1 MKHRVTLAVLAAV
14 IGITVALCL
23 SRHSSRT
30 AAPDGWLRQTRG
42 QPFVSQAVLASAPPS
57 WNTWSLA
64 AYQQFVAKEDSQ
76 SLTVHAAI
84 PEGGRMVLSL
94 DNSPQG
100 RASALVI
107 EAGERPTGVM
117 TEPSGPDTPL
127 RCSGEL
133 ESTVA
138 GQIQVSVEQND
149 RGWTATLGGQKLSCA
164 SQSTGGTPSI
174 TSGLRRISID
184 SITTNNAARG
194 PGMAAAIIGLGT
206 TIIWFAVSLLVRRFD
221 TTGPLL
227 VAIGAGTGAL
237 LLPVDGAWFAETLRF
252 IEVAGDRLPIVV
264 GVIIGSGMLA
274 IILSIHVARSRLSFL
289 AVAPT
294 IGFTI
299 LLAQHWGMSAGTGW
313 LYSAAAGAVLGAL
326 VWVNVHAR
334 RIRLYNPI
342 SLALALSLMGC
353 FEVMT
358 RFSPVGPLWN
368 AVDNQRGAGSMQT
381 LIEQFQSLEAGVHTW
396 YPAKGYPVA
405 LKAKQAEQRVACVGA
420 SSTGGAF
427 QNDSLDQFYPARLA
441 EGMPSTVEVVNQGVG
456 GWTSFHIRIFLENHI
471 DSLEADILT
480 IYLGVNENLP
490 TPVPF
495 SDLYEMYKAGDL
507 TQHSTA
513 LDSVRLYQGLRLM
526 ARGLRPGGGAG
537 VSPQALEDNL
547 QAIATLAQG
556 RNMKVL
562 LMSEGVRPDPRILW
576 HYAKAMNTI
585 ADSNAHVHYLDTASI
600 LDEVGTGIFIDSNHL
615 TDRGH
620 RIVASAMQVEL
631 ENLGWITKPSP

>member
-1 MKHRVTLAVLAAV
+1 
-14 IGITVALCL
+14 
-23 SRHSSRT
+23 
-30 AAPDGWLRQTRG
+30 
-42 QPFVSQAVLASAPPS
+42 
-57 WNTWSLA
+57 
-64 AYQQFVAKEDSQ
+64 
-76 SLTVHAAI
+76 
-84 PEGGRMVLSL
+84 MVLSL
-94 DNSPQG
+94 DNNIQG
-100 RASALVI
+100 RTPALVI

-127 RCSGEL
+127 RCSGAL
-133 ESTVA
+133 EPTKS

-149 RGWTATLGGQKLSCA
+149 RGWTATLGGQKLSCM
-164 SQSTGGTPSI
+164 SPSTGGTPSI

-184 SITTNNAARG
+184 SITSNKTSSG
-194 PGMAAAIIGLGT
+194 PGKESAIIGLGI
-206 TIIWFAVSLLVRRFD
+206 TITWFALSLAMRRF
-221 TTGPLL
+221 TASGPLA
-227 VAIGAGTGAL
+227 VSIGAGCGAA

-264 GVIIGSGMLA
+264 GAIIGCGILA
-274 IILSIHVARSRLSFL
+274 ILLSIHLARYRLSFL

-294 IGFTI
+294 MGFTI
-299 LLAQHWGMSAGTGW
+299 FVAQHWGMSASTGW
-313 LYSAAAGAVLGAL
+313 LYAVAAGAILGAL
-326 VWVNVHAR
+326 VWVNVHAQR
-334 RIRLYNPI
+334 VRLYNPI
-342 SLALALSLMGC
+342 SLVLALCLMGC
-353 FEVMT
+353 IEVMT

-381 LIEQFQSLEAGVHTW
+381 LIEQFESLEAGVHTW

-405 LKAKQAEQRVACVGA
+405 LKAKQAEQRIACVGA

-427 QNDSLDQFYPARLA
+427 QNDSLNQFYPARLA
-441 EGMPSTVEVVNQGVG
+441 EDMPSTVEVVNQGVG

-471 DSLEADILT
+471 DSIEADILT

-495 SDLYEMYKAGDL
+495 ADLYSMYKAGNL
-507 TQHSTA
+507 TQHSTV
-513 LDSVRLYQGLRLM
+513 LDSVRLYQGLRLL

-547 QAIATLAQG
+547 QAIANLAQS

-576 HYAKAMNTI
+576 HYAEAMNTV
-585 ADSNAHVHYLDTASI
+585 ADSNTHVQYLDTASM

-620 RIVASAMQVEL
+620 RIVASAMKVEL
-631 ENLGWITKPSP
+631 ENLGWVTQPTP